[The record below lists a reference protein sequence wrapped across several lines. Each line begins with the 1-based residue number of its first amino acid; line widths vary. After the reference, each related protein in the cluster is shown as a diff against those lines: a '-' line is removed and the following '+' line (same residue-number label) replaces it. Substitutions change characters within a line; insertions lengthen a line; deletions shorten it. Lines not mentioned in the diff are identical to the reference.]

1 MLAEDHSSRKSGFLN
16 RSPWLGPAVNY
27 HEGTL
32 FLQQA
37 NNQDDDASH
46 EKDCSNSQTNKPAS

>member
-1 MLAEDHSSRKSGFLN
+1 
-16 RSPWLGPAVNY
+16 LGPAVNY
-27 HEGTL
+27 HEGAL

-46 EKDCSNSQTNKPAS
+46 EKDRSNSQTNNPAS